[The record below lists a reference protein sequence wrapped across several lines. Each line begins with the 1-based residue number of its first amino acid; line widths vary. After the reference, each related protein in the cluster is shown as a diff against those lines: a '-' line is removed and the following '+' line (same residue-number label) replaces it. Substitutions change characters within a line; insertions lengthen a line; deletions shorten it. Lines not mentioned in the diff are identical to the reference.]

1 MLFRTS
7 NTQVMRMIELL
18 SVGAIVLNGVY
29 QYKRNQYLKPYYPFR
44 YIPAQD
50 KDKFT
55 FAIGYDKNLKPVV
68 FDFSQ
73 SPNLLIGGITNSGK
87 SVCLHSIIY
96 QSLLNYPTLE
106 LHLFDFK
113 GGIELFYYSKL
124 PNCKTFVY
132 EPEKAY
138 ERLSE
143 IFNEIKSV
151 LVNIRN
157 KGYRNAREYNKGN
170 RNKIPFRLIV
180 MDECM
185 QLDKKSQEILKK
197 IVSICRAINC
207 YVILSSQRFDS
218 KNLDSAIKC
227 NIESRIAFKVA
238 DRVNSEIILD
248 RGGAEFTTI
257 KGRCLCYNNYTYLQC
272 QCFYIEDKLI
282 KKYVDKNGVEKDES
296 STNEERHESHQIF
309 KSESKF
315 DLLE

>member
-1 MLFRTS
+1 
-7 NTQVMRMIELL
+7 MIELL
-18 SVGAIVLNGVY
+18 FIGTIVLNGVY
-29 QYKRNQYLKPYYPFR
+29 QYKRNQYLKPYYPFK

-50 KDKFT
+50 KSIFS
-55 FAIGYDKNLKPVV
+55 FVIGYDRNLKPVI
-68 FDFSQ
+68 FDFGK
-73 SPNLLIGGITNSGK
+73 SPNLLVGGITNSGK

-113 GGIELFYYSKL
+113 GGIELHPYTKL

-132 EPEKAY
+132 EPENAC
-138 ERLSE
+138 ESLSE

-151 LVNIRN
+151 LVEIRN
-157 KGYRNAREYNKGN
+157 KGYRNAMEYNKAN
-170 RNKIPFRLIV
+170 RNKMIPFRLIV
-180 MDECM
+180 IDECM
-185 QLDKKSQEILKK
+185 QLDKKAQEILKK

-218 KNLDSAIKC
+218 KNIDSSIKC

-248 RGGAEFTTI
+248 RGGAEFLTV
-257 KGRCLCYNNYTYLQC
+257 KGRCLCYNDYQYLEC

-296 STNEERHESHQIF
+296 STNEEGYESHQIF
-309 KSESKF
+309 ESESKF
-315 DLLE
+315 DLL